1 MTTVPPEQWRPF
13 SEYLDQALDL
23 PEADRAA
30 WLAALAQSS
39 PQLAAAVA
47 DALSQRG
54 RSGYA
59 EFLAEP
65 LLSSERVA
73 SATLIGR
80 HVGPYVIEA
89 EIGRGG
95 MGSVWRA
102 RRADDRFETT
112 VAVKFLHASWIGL
125 QGEQRF
131 RSEGQ
136 ILGRLDHPN
145 IARLI
150 DAGLLEAT
158 HPYLVLEYVEGE
170 AIDDYCAAKNLSVAA
185 RVELYLGVL
194 AAVAHAHS
202 HLIVHRDIKPSNIF
216 VTRAGSVKLLDFGIA
231 KLLDDATGA
240 AVLTK
245 SGSGALTP
253 QFAAPEQLLG
263 KAVTTATDVYSLGLV
278 LYVLLTGRHPILA
291 DSTSSA
297 QLIYAVLTEDVPQA
311 STVTSMPAPW
321 RRSLQGDLD
330 NILGK
335 ALKKVP
341 AERYASVGALAD
353 DLKRYLSHEPVKAH
367 ADTVTYRLTK
377 FVRRHRGGVLSGIL
391 TVLVL
396 CAATIITFLQK
407 IELTRQRDAAQFEA
421 RRAESANEFLDFLL
435 QSDGGTTQASLSP
448 AARIELGARML
459 ELQYRDDP
467 RFAGRM
473 LVELSDQYRGQTF
486 TRRAVALDTRAYALG
501 QDAQDPELMAL
512 AQCEAAYAETS
523 AGVTE
528 GAAQRLTE
536 AKQLIAQL
544 PTPSVIL
551 QVLCRRADAVL
562 AVRTGNPA
570 AAERTLEGARRL
582 LEDSGQTY
590 RLAYTSVL
598 NDLGGVYNDT
608 ARLSEALAMA
618 KLIGAIHEKYGRG
631 GTGARLIALQNES
644 TVLFNMGEFRASF
657 AVVEEVRKRRLAIEG
672 DAPEPLSMTVNAASL
687 LMRLGSS
694 QPGIDL
700 AQAAIVRARSAG
712 NAKWLILAL
721 RAACLGNAQLGR
733 MPEAESALQEMTAAL
748 GKGES
753 AMDPRYRGVSDTLRG
768 LLELR
773 RGDPAAALS
782 SAKAALAAIGA
793 EAKGKVLEA
802 HTSFRLA
809 ATAALALGRSV
820 DAEHFAREE
829 LHLTEAVARGPD
841 TSADVGEALLLLA
854 KAEIAQ
860 GRATEAQSLLER
872 AARCLTNGLG
882 EDHALTHEALALA
895 AHRSALRAS
904 PSGRASV
911 RTWSLPFGS
920 MAHRNEQSRAPA
932 DFDALR
938 V

>member
-1 MTTVPPEQWRPF
+1 MATVPPEQWRPF

-47 DALSQRG
+47 DALSQRE

-65 LLSSERVA
+65 LLSREHIVG
-73 SATLIGR
+73 ATLIGR

-102 RRADDRFETT
+102 RRVDDRFETT

-136 ILGRLDHPN
+136 MLGRLDHPN

-150 DAGLLEAT
+150 DAGLLDAT

-170 AIDDYCAAKNLSVAA
+170 AIDAYCADNNLNLEA
-185 RVELYLGVL
+185 RVELFLGVL

-216 VTRAGSVKLLDFGIA
+216 VTHGGAVKLLDFGIA

-240 AVLTK
+240 AALTK
-245 SGSGALTP
+245 SGGTALTP

-291 DSTSSA
+291 ESNSSA
-297 QLIYAVLTEDVPQA
+297 QLIHAVLTEDAPQA
-311 STVTSMPAPW
+311 SSVTGMPTPW

-341 AERYASVGALAD
+341 TERYASVGAFAD
-353 DLKRYLSHEPVKAH
+353 DLKRYLTHEPVKAC

-377 FVRRHRGGVLSGIL
+377 FVRRHRGGVLSGLL

-396 CAATIITFLQK
+396 CAATVTTFLQK
-407 IELTRQRDAAQFEA
+407 IEANHQRDAARFEA
-421 RRAESANEFLDFLL
+421 RHAESANEFLDFLL
-435 QSDGGTTQASLSP
+435 QSDGGTSHTSLSP

-486 TRRAVALDTRAYALG
+486 TRQAVALDIRAYALG
-501 QDAQDPELMAL
+501 REAQDPELMAL
-512 AQCEAAYAETS
+512 AQCEAAYAES
-523 AGVTE
+523 SSGLTE
-528 GAAQRLTE
+528 SVSQRLAE
-536 AKQLIAQL
+536 AKQLIVQL
-544 PTPSVIL
+544 DSPSVVL
-551 QVLCRRADAVL
+551 QVHCSRADAEL
-562 AVRTGNPA
+562 AIRTGNTA
-570 AAERTLEGARRL
+570 AAEQILKGARRL
-582 LEDSGQTY
+582 LEESGQTY

-608 ARLSEALAMA
+608 ARLSEALDMA
-618 KLIGAIHEKYGRG
+618 NLIGATHEKYGRG
-631 GTGARLIALQNES
+631 GTGARVIALQNES
-644 TVLFNMGEFRASF
+644 AVLFNMGEFRASF
-657 AVVEEVRKRRLAIEG
+657 VVAEDVRNRRFAIEG
-672 DAPEPLSMTVNAASL
+672 EAPEPLSMTVNAASL
-687 LMRLGSS
+687 LVRLGKL
-694 QPGIDL
+694 QEGVDL
-700 AQAAIVRARSAG
+700 AHTASVRARSAG
-712 NAKWLILAL
+712 NSRWLILAL
-721 RAACLGNAQLGR
+721 RTACTGYEQLGQL
-733 MPEAESALQEMTAAL
+733 PEAESALQEMTTAM
-748 GKGES
+748 GNGDS
-753 AMDPRYRGVSDTLRG
+753 TMDPRYRGLSDTLRG

-773 RGDPAAALS
+773 RGDPAAALN
-782 SAKAALAAIGA
+782 SANAALTAIGA

-802 HTSFRLA
+802 HESFDLA
-809 ATAALALGRSV
+809 ANAALALGRSV
-820 DAEHFAREE
+820 DAEGFAREE
-829 LHLTEAVARGPD
+829 LHLSEAVARGPD
-841 TSADVGEALLLLA
+841 TSANVGKALLLLA

-860 GRATEAQSLLER
+860 GRAAEAQPLLER
-872 AARCLTNGLG
+872 AVRCLTNGLG
-882 EDHALTHEALALA
+882 ADHTLTREAQALVTHNKA
-895 AHRSALRAS
+895 
-904 PSGRASV
+904 
-911 RTWSLPFGS
+911 
-920 MAHRNEQSRAPA
+920 
-932 DFDALR
+932 
-938 V
+938 

>member
-1 MTTVPPEQWRPF
+1 MATVPPEQWRPF

-30 WLAALAQSS
+30 WLAALAHSS
-39 PQLAAAVA
+39 PELAAAVA
-47 DALSQRG
+47 DALSQRE

-59 EFLAEP
+59 EFLAAP
-65 LLSSERVA
+65 LLSREHIVG
-73 SATLIGR
+73 ATLIGR

-95 MGSVWRA
+95 TGSVWRA
-102 RRADDRFETT
+102 RRIDDRFETT

-136 ILGRLDHPN
+136 MLGRLDHPN

-150 DAGLLEAT
+150 DAGLLDAT
-158 HPYLVLEYVEGE
+158 HPYLVLEYVEGQ
-170 AIDDYCAAKNLSVAA
+170 AIDTYCAGKNLNVEA
-185 RVELYLGVL
+185 RVELFLGVL

-216 VTRAGSVKLLDFGIA
+216 VTHGGSVKLLDFGIA

-240 AVLTK
+240 AALTK
-245 SGSGALTP
+245 SGATALTP

-291 DSTSSA
+291 ESDSSA
-297 QLIYAVLTEDVPQA
+297 RLIHAVLTQDAPQA
-311 STVTSMPAPW
+311 SSVTSMPIPW

-341 AERYASVGALAD
+341 TERYASVGAFTD
-353 DLKRYLSHEPVKAH
+353 DLQRYLTHEPVKAC

-377 FVRRHRGGVLSGIL
+377 FVRRHRGGVLSGLL

-396 CAATIITFLQK
+396 CAATVTTFLQK
-407 IELTRQRDAAQFEA
+407 IEANRQRDAAQFEA
-421 RRAESANEFLDFLL
+421 RHAESANEFLDFLL
-435 QSDGGTTQASLSP
+435 QSDGGTSQGSLSP

-486 TRRAVALDTRAYALG
+486 TRQAVALDTRAYALG
-501 QDAQDPELMAL
+501 RDAQDPELMAL

-528 GAAQRLTE
+528 SASQRLAE
-536 AKQLIAQL
+536 AKQIIAQIH
-544 PTPSVIL
+544 TPSVVL
-551 QVLCRRADAVL
+551 QVHCRRADAEL
-562 AVRTGNPA
+562 AVRTGNTA
-570 AAERTLEGARRL
+570 AAEQILEGARRL
-582 LEDSGQTY
+582 LEESGQTY
-590 RLAYTSVL
+590 RFAYTSVL

-608 ARLSEALAMA
+608 ARLNEALAMT
-618 KLIGAIHEKYGRG
+618 KLIGATHEKYGRG
-631 GTGARLIALQNES
+631 STGARVMALQNES
-644 TVLFNMGEFRASF
+644 AVLFNMGELRASF
-657 AVVEEVRKRRLAIEG
+657 AVAEDVRSRRLAIEG
-672 DAPEPLSMTVNAASL
+672 DASEPLSMTVNAASL
-687 LMRLGSS
+687 LIRLGRS
-694 QPGIDL
+694 QEGVDL
-700 AQAAIVRARSAG
+700 ARAASVRAQSAG
-712 NAKWLILAL
+712 NSRWLIFAL
-721 RAACLGNAQLGR
+721 RTACMGYVQLGQ
-733 MPEAESALQEMTAAL
+733 MPEAESALKEMTTAM
-748 GKGES
+748 GNGES
-753 AMDPRYRGVSDTLRG
+753 TMDPRYQGLSDTLRG

-773 RGDPAAALS
+773 RGEPAAALN
-782 SAKAALAAIGA
+782 SANAALTAIGA
-793 EAKGKVLEA
+793 PAKGKGREA
-802 HTSFRLA
+802 RASFELA
-809 ATAALALGRSV
+809 ANAALALGRSV
-820 DAEHFAREE
+820 DAENFAREE
-829 LHLTEAVARGPD
+829 LHLAEAVARGPD

-860 GRATEAQSLLER
+860 GRATEAQPLLER
-872 AARCLTNGLG
+872 ATRCLTNSLG
-882 EDHALTHEALALA
+882 ADHALTREALALA
-895 AHRSALRAS
+895 THY
-904 PSGRASV
+904 
-911 RTWSLPFGS
+911 
-920 MAHRNEQSRAPA
+920 
-932 DFDALR
+932 
-938 V
+938 

>member
-1 MTTVPPEQWRPF
+1 MATVPPEQWRPF

-23 PEADRAA
+23 PEADRAE
-30 WLAALAQSS
+30 WLAALARNS

-47 DALSQRG
+47 DALSQRE

-65 LLSSERVA
+65 LLSREDIVG
-73 SATLIGR
+73 ATLIGR

-102 RRADDRFETT
+102 RRVDDRFETT

-136 ILGRLDHPN
+136 MLGRLNHPN

-150 DAGLLEAT
+150 DAGLLDAT

-170 AIDDYCAAKNLSVAA
+170 AIDAYCADKNLNLEA
-185 RVELYLGVL
+185 RVELFLGVL

-216 VTRAGSVKLLDFGIA
+216 VTHGGAVKLLDFGIA

-240 AVLTK
+240 AALTK
-245 SGSGALTP
+245 SGGTALTP

-291 DSTSSA
+291 EPDSSA
-297 QLIYAVLTEDVPQA
+297 QLIHAVLTEDAPQA
-311 STVTSMPAPW
+311 SSVTSMPTPW

-341 AERYASVGALAD
+341 TERYASVGAFAD
-353 DLKRYLSHEPVKAH
+353 DLKRYLTHEPVKAC

-377 FVRRHRGGVLSGIL
+377 FVRRHRGGVLSGLL

-396 CAATIITFLQK
+396 CAATVTTFLQK
-407 IELTRQRDAAQFEA
+407 IEANRQRDAARFEA
-421 RRAESANEFLDFLL
+421 RHAESANEFLDFLL
-435 QSDGGTTQASLSP
+435 QSDGGTSQGSLSP

-486 TRRAVALDTRAYALG
+486 TRQAVALDVRAYALG
-501 QDAQDPELMAL
+501 REAQDTELMAL
-512 AQCEAAYAETS
+512 SQCEAAYAESSSGLTES
-523 AGVTE
+523 AS
-528 GAAQRLTE
+528 QRLAE
-536 AKQLIAQL
+536 AKQLVTQL
-544 PTPSVIL
+544 DSPSVVL
-551 QVLCRRADAVL
+551 QVHCRRADAEL
-562 AVRTGNPA
+562 AIRTGNTA
-570 AAERTLEGARRL
+570 AAEQILKGARRL
-582 LEDSGQTY
+582 LEESGQTY

-608 ARLSEALAMA
+608 ARLGEALDMT
-618 KLIGAIHEKYGRG
+618 KLIGATHEKYGRG
-631 GTGARLIALQNES
+631 GTGARVMALQNES

-657 AVVEEVRKRRLAIEG
+657 AVAEDVRNRRLAIEG
-672 DAPEPLSMTVNAASL
+672 DASEPLSMTVNAASL
-687 LMRLGSS
+687 LVRLGKL
-694 QPGIDL
+694 QEGVDL
-700 AQAAIVRARSAG
+700 AHTASVRARSAG
-712 NAKWLILAL
+712 NSRWLILAL
-721 RAACLGNAQLGR
+721 RTMCMGYEQLGQ
-733 MPEAESALQEMTAAL
+733 MPEAEAALQEMTTVM

-753 AMDPRYRGVSDTLRG
+753 TMDPRYRGLSDILRG

-773 RGDPAAALS
+773 RGDPGAALNG
-782 SAKAALAAIGA
+782 ANAALAVIGA
-793 EAKGKVLEA
+793 QAKGKVLDA
-802 HTSFRLA
+802 YASFELA
-809 ATAALALGRSV
+809 ANAALVLGRSV
-820 DAEHFAREE
+820 DAEGFAREE

-841 TSADVGEALLLLA
+841 TSANVGAALLLLA

-860 GRATEAQSLLER
+860 GRGAEAQPLLER
-872 AARCLTNGLG
+872 AVRCLTNGLG
-882 EDHALTHEALALA
+882 ADHTLTREALALVTHNKA
-895 AHRSALRAS
+895 
-904 PSGRASV
+904 
-911 RTWSLPFGS
+911 
-920 MAHRNEQSRAPA
+920 
-932 DFDALR
+932 
-938 V
+938 